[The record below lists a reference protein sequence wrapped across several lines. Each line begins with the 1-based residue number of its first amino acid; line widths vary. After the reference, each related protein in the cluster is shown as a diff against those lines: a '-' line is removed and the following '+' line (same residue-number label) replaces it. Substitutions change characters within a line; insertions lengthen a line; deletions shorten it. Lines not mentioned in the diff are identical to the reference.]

1 MPNHRITYPK
11 ILWGAALANTLNVGY
26 WLDNVSAGPEP
37 RAGSEQV
44 QTPSGIEEAWTVGT
58 DYVLQADIA
67 WIPQTNVASPLATGW
82 DGATG
87 VGAFLSWAQDKN
99 VFRFFPD
106 ATDAATHFDCY
117 LVAPMSGQ
125 PTPEAD
131 GSRRLTIKIRNAAAA
146 FDGY

>member
-11 ILWGAALANTLNVGY
+11 ILWGASLANTLNIGY
-26 WLDNVSAGPEP
+26 WLDNVASWPEP

-44 QTPSGIEEAWTVGT
+44 QAASGVEEAWTVAT
-58 DYVLQADIA
+58 DFYLQADLA
-67 WIPQTNVASPLATGW
+67 WVPQTDVASPLATGW

-87 VGAFLSWAQDKN
+87 VHAWLTWAQDKN

-106 ATDAATHFDCY
+106 ATDGSTHFDCY
-117 LVAPMSGQ
+117 LVDPMQGAPS
-125 PTPEAD
+125 PEPD
-131 GSRRLTIKIRNAAAA
+131 GSRRLTIKIRQSAAA